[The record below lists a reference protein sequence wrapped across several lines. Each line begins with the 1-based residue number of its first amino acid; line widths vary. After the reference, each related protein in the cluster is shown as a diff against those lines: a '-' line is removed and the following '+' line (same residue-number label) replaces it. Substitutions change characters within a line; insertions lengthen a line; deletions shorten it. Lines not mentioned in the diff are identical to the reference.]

1 VDLSAKRS
9 SASDLVGRAVPCP
22 PPLRVRNHGAHGVTR
37 PTSACSQCCAF
48 GAKHVSD
55 KTSCATHLLMQAMGD
70 QPTCAF
76 QKLSIF
82 LVESIQFIALGIQHA
97 ENVPM
102 LISHRDED
110 L

>member
-1 VDLSAKRS
+1 
-9 SASDLVGRAVPCP
+9 
-22 PPLRVRNHGAHGVTR
+22 
-37 PTSACSQCCAF
+37 
-48 GAKHVSD
+48 
-55 KTSCATHLLMQAMGD
+55 MQAMGD

-82 LVESIQFIALGIQHA
+82 LVEGVQFIALGIQHA